1 MGFGNEEHPVVDDF
15 AGGLLGIAG
24 ELIGFAGAVEEFV
37 AEEAAL
43 GVENGLTAEEAVG
56 GGDGRESARR
66 RGARRFGGWRRS
78 DRWHGRFAGSPQQKP
93 TGLAIHAVYRH

>member
-1 MGFGNEEHPVVDDF
+1 VVDDL

-24 ELIGFAGAVEEFV
+24 KLIGFAGAVEEFV

-56 GGDGRESARR
+56 AVMGGKVRGAARAGVSDVGRGAIDGMGSSQARR
-66 RGARRFGGWRRS
+66 SRNPLVWRFTLFIGASEISMRG
-78 DRWHGRFAGSPQQKP
+78 K
-93 TGLAIHAVYRH
+93 